1 MGQPIS
7 PTLSSQFLI
16 FNILP
21 RILSQSSFIG
31 GEKYSTRVL
40 EGRRFGQIESPI
52 IFQPLRPDDKN
63 LERIPWISLEDL
75 QLGGSPWRIP
85 AKREMPMLCI
95 GRLFGLASQRN
106 EGSVHPFTLHNALPC
121 RAGCWHTMA
130 YLEGSAVQPFSSRGS
145 LASQGGPA
153 PTTNSTAFK
162 TASVG
167 EMKASVCIC
176 ISIPGNQF
184 RVFHNRRG
192 LF

>member
-1 MGQPIS
+1 M
-7 PTLSSQFLI
+7 
-16 FNILP
+16 
-21 RILSQSSFIG
+21 
-31 GEKYSTRVL
+31 
-40 EGRRFGQIESPI
+40 
-52 IFQPLRPDDKN
+52 
-63 LERIPWISLEDL
+63 DL
-75 QLGGSPWRIP
+75 LGGSLGGSRPRERCRCCVLGGYLAWRASVMKDQCIHLLCT
-85 AKREMPMLCI
+85 MLC
-95 GRLFGLASQRN
+95 R
-106 EGSVHPFTLHNALPC
+106 VVPC

-145 LASQGGPA
+145 LASQGGPTPT

-167 EMKASVCIC
+167 EVKASVCIC